1 MFGHQTFIDLQNTP
15 VTFEHLGASNPDR
28 GLEGSICPSV
38 GKKTKS
44 KAREVL
50 KIPGSST
57 LRRIVLFKFIFTA
70 CEAKQPLQGTVLQEK
85 EEQKDE
91 KHI

>member
-1 MFGHQTFIDLQNTP
+1 M
-15 VTFEHLGASNPDR
+15 TFEHLGASNPDR
-28 GLEGSICPSV
+28 GLGGSTCPSA

-44 KAREVL
+44 KARKVL
-50 KIPGSST
+50 KIPESST
-57 LRRIVLFKFIFTA
+57 LRQIALFKFRFTA

>member
-1 MFGHQTFIDLQNTP
+1 M
-15 VTFEHLGASNPDR
+15 TFEHLGASNPDI

-57 LRRIVLFKFIFTA
+57 LRRIVLFKFRFTA